1 MAATVLAPGGR
12 GFVVNKPAL
21 WAWIAIAIPIAALFG
36 PALVSDRSF
45 AMRDAGHFYYPLLEW
60 CCGEWA
66 AGRVPLWNPYENC
79 GLPVLADT
87 SSSVFYPGKLLF
99 LLPVDF
105 ALRYKL
111 YIILHVVLAAA
122 GSYGLARAWKASPY
136 AAALAAIAYTFS

>member
-1 MAATVLAPGGR
+1 MMVRASAGRGRFVNKLAP
-12 GFVVNKPAL
+12 
-21 WAWIAIAIPIAALFG
+21 WAWLAVAIPISALFG
-36 PALVSDRSF
+36 PAIVSDRSF
-45 AMRDAGHFYYPLLEW
+45 ALRDAAHFYYPLFEW
-60 CCGEWA
+60 CCREWA
-66 AGRVPLWNPYENC
+66 AGRVPLWNPLENC

-87 SSSVFYPGKLLF
+87 TSSVFYPGKLLF
-99 LLPVDF
+99 LVPVDF

>member
-1 MAATVLAPGGR
+1 MTALSPSCRGGSLNKAVL
-12 GFVVNKPAL
+12 L
-21 WAWIAIAIPIAALFG
+21 AWLAVGIPIAALFG
-36 PALVSDRSF
+36 PAVFSDRSF
-45 AMRDAGHFYYPLLEW
+45 AIRDAGHFYYPLFAW
-60 CCGEWA
+60 CCREWA
-66 AGRVPLWNPYENC
+66 AGSVPLWNPYENC

-87 SSSVFYPGKLLF
+87 TSSVFYPGKLLF

-105 ALRYKL
+105 ALRYKT